1 MKKISMVFVLILVLV
16 SLSACSS
23 DKVRTSVTTPE
34 SDSPSGLDATSS
46 AVINDKSE
54 VKSYEKAPSGKE
66 KVQTPIEPVQK
77 KEQPKEKQSEK
88 NQIVEQPI
96 KQTKDLT
103 GWVEYDTSDLSL
115 LAKYIA
121 EGKVVKQGGK
131 YWASPELVKMIA
143 NEEVVHVYD
152 KATDTD
158 TENKNKPTEDSK
170 IDVPL
175 AEREAIDK
183 LNDQEVIIVDPVKDG
198 E

>member
-1 MKKISMVFVLILVLV
+1 
-16 SLSACSS
+16 
-23 DKVRTSVTTPE
+23 
-34 SDSPSGLDATSS
+34 
-46 AVINDKSE
+46 
-54 VKSYEKAPSGKE
+54 
-66 KVQTPIEPVQK
+66 
-77 KEQPKEKQSEK
+77 
-88 NQIVEQPI
+88 
-96 KQTKDLT
+96 
-103 GWVEYDTSDLSL
+103 
-115 LAKYIA
+115 
-121 EGKVVKQGGK
+121 
-131 YWASPELVKMIA
+131 MIA